1 MEMISFLF
9 VEADRDLH
17 VCYNN
22 TQISPLSYKCP
33 SLPRPGMVPTVLG
46 RGVGLY
52 SRVLDWHAVPNTLL
66 LHSDPVQLAHLVAFC
81 LALAEL
87 ESLLR
92 GQTLVVDETERLARR
107 CHAVVLPFEIELVLH
122 ALLGLV
128 ELPCA
133 VDRPVAE
140 GTVTGN
146 IIVSHLRHS
155 RLGYISVVAY
165 REKRRGRGVRGCCKW
180 YLIWAADYC

>member
-1 MEMISFLF
+1 
-9 VEADRDLH
+9 
-17 VCYNN
+17 
-22 TQISPLSYKCP
+22 
-33 SLPRPGMVPTVLG
+33 MVPAVLG
-46 RGVGLY
+46 GSIGLY
-52 SRVLDWHAVPNTLL
+52 PCVLNGHAVPDTLL
-66 LHSDPVQLAHLVAFC
+66 LHGNPVKLAHLVAFC

-140 GTVTGN
+140 GAVTGTALLVKSA
-146 IIVSHLRHS
+146 IRV
-155 RLGYISVVAY
+155 GDAY
-165 REKRRGRGVRGCCKW
+165 RWSRTGRSVKVEV
-180 YLIWAADYC
+180 